1 MGEFGRFGLE
11 KFTPGRGVV
20 IEVAHFDDRAF
31 EQGGRLWRRAG
42 CAGESPGVCRAGLT
56 AGQDEAGDRGD
67 RSERL
72 AAKTERADL
81 FEVGE

>member
-31 EQGGRLWRRAG
+31 EQGGRLGRPAG
-42 CAGESPGVCRAGLT
+42 CADESPGMGGAGLT
-56 AGQDEAGDRGD
+56 AGQGEAGDRGD
-67 RSERL
+67 RSEGF
-72 AAKTERADL
+72 AAKTKRADL